1 MVCRKLWAYLFLIR
15 SRGAFEFEVK
25 LKLRRVKHMSCGAVG
40 TKAKLDEFLTADE
53 LLAMLATELNPWRS
67 MELTQLLLKI
77 WDRNAKPNVL

>member
-1 MVCRKLWAYLFLIR
+1 
-15 SRGAFEFEVK
+15 
-25 LKLRRVKHMSCGAVG
+25 MSCGAVG